1 MLLHELLFTL
11 RSLPSIVGTFAFI
24 AVGVAGLARE
34 DLPGEYEPALF
45 ALLLAAFMWPA
56 FSERLFIDFTSGAG
70 LVLLRSPGLALRS
83 IGAKIAF
90 EFVVIAL
97 LIGVVVGAA
106 GYPARPAALVSATL
120 GTTVALL
127 SISVALTIAPHRPV
141 RSGLPVATGVLAA
154 LISRPP
160 NAAVSVAH
168 YVFPPLSVA
177 RGLDDIAHGGRG
189 EPWLWLALSVQ
200 ALVLAE
206 LLRRRYVTAL
216 LKSCG

>member
-1 MLLHELLFTL
+1 MLLHEFLFTL
-11 RSLPSIVGTFAFI
+11 RSLPSIAGTFVFI

-70 LVLLRSPGLALRS
+70 LVLLRSSGLALRS
-83 IGAKIAF
+83 IGAKIVF
-90 EFVVIAL
+90 ESVVISL
-97 LIGVVVGAA
+97 LMGVVVVAA
-106 GYPARPAALVSATL
+106 GYPARPAMLVSASL
-120 GTTVALL
+120 ATTVALL
-127 SISVALTIAPHRPV
+127 SISVALTVAPHRLV
-141 RSGLPVATGVLAA
+141 RSALPVATGMLAT

-160 NAAVSVAH
+160 NAVVSAAH

-177 RGLDDIAHGGRG
+177 RGLDDLTRGGRG
-189 EPWLWLALSVQ
+189 EPWLWLALGAQ

-206 LLRRRYVTAL
+206 VLRRRYVTAL
-216 LKSCG
+216 LKSFG